1 MVNKMRFFLFF
12 LVLFLIISCSD
23 NGVQEAPNIKP
34 TPGKIIVTDC
44 TYKKTI
50 ENIKVDISYNL
61 KKNSGSPGDLF
72 FYNKPNPFF
81 NLSTFEY
88 ELLDPSKIEISV
100 SDLIN
105 NKSKVIASYNDKAGY
120 HTLNFSLSNF
130 SDIQFPILRAYYKIN
145 SVLNDST
152 NMLYLDA
159 EQAGTLSNKNRIYL
173 STINTNTSGEL
184 LIPNNYNIWHNQKF
198 SITTEN
204 GSSTGYYEIQP
215 SFHLLLINDISGKT
229 TEYNINL
236 SEIEEKGVVLKA
248 N

>member
-1 MVNKMRFFLFF
+1 MRFFLFF

-23 NGVQEAPNIKP
+23 NGVQEIPDIKP

-61 KKNSGSPGDLF
+61 KKNTGSIGDLF
-72 FYNKPNPFF
+72 FYNYPNPFF

-105 NKSKVIASYNDKAGY
+105 NKSKVIASYNDKAGFN
-120 HTLNFSLSNF
+120 TLKFSLSNY
-130 SDIQFPILRAYYKIN
+130 SDIQFPVLRAYYKIKN
-145 SVLNDST
+145 VLNDST
-152 NMLYLDA
+152 NLLYLDA
-159 EQAGTLSNKNRIYL
+159 TQAGELTNKNRIYL
-173 STINTNTSGEL
+173 TTINTNDNGEL
-184 LIPNNYNIWHNQKF
+184 LIPDAYKIWHNQKF
-198 SITTEN
+198 PITTEN

-215 SFHLLLINDISGKT
+215 SYHLLLINDISGKT

-236 SEIEEKGVVLKA
+236 SEIEEKGVVLKS